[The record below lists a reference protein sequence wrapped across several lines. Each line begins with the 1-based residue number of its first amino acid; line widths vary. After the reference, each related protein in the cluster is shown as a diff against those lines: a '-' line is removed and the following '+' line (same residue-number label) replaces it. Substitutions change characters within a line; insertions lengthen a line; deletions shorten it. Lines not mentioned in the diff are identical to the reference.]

1 MSSAI
6 EIKDLQKK
14 YAGFSLHNISFC
26 VPQGSIVGLIGENG
40 AGKTTT
46 IKAILNLIDIEGGEI
61 SVLGSPTRITTRTR
75 EDIGVVFDDLCFH
88 ENLTV
93 AQLGKI
99 MQQF

>member
-14 YAGFSLHNISFC
+14 YAGFSLQNISFC

-46 IKAILNLIDIEGGEI
+46 IKAILNLIDIEGGRNFRPRL
-61 SVLGSPTRITTRTR
+61 SYANYQAYTGRYWRCL
-75 EDIGVVFDDLCFH
+75 
-88 ENLTV
+88 
-93 AQLGKI
+93 
-99 MQQF
+99 